1 MTLALYRGDALT
13 QLREWTNLHD
23 DELRRRAVKAAGE
36 KDIPALVSLTTAYL
50 TQQGKSGVLSSPRT
64 IEAYELGVRQFLEYA
79 ESQAVNLLRPGRHDA
94 PGYVAAMLAAG
105 RALAWLAHEYLGN
118 GFGTV
123 YDVSTVAIL
132 WFAGASAMAGMLNL
146 IPRYLP
152 RYGMAPEWTRAPRPL
167 VLTILA
173 VGFMGHSVG
182 HLVLG
187 MQVQTLDGRP
197 IGFARA
203 FVRTVLLALVIPA
216 LIMDRDQRGLND
228 RLIGT
233 VLVRIR

>member
-1 MTLALYRGDALT
+1 MT
-13 QLREWTNLHD
+13 EHD
-23 DELRRRAVKAAGE
+23 DSRRMSPLPEHAEGYPGQGLGRPRDGPRSIPSLIRRVGGLCIDWGIAV
-36 KDIPALVSLTTAYL
+36 
-50 TQQGKSGVLSSPRT
+50 
-64 IEAYELGVRQFLEYA
+64 
-79 ESQAVNLLRPGRHDA
+79 
-94 PGYVAAMLAAG
+94 
-105 RALAWLAHEYLGN
+105 ALAWALLPYEWVNLGIT
-118 GFGTV
+118 G
-123 YDVSTVAIL
+123 I
-132 WFAGASAMAGMLNL
+132 W
-146 IPRYLP
+146 
-152 RYGMAPEWTRAPRPL
+152 L

>member
-1 MTLALYRGDALT
+1 MT
-13 QLREWTNLHD
+13 QHD
-23 DELRRRAVKAAGE
+23 DARRPSAPADAETGYPGQGLGRPQDGPGSIPSLIRRVGGLFIDWGIAV
-36 KDIPALVSLTTAYL
+36 
-50 TQQGKSGVLSSPRT
+50 
-64 IEAYELGVRQFLEYA
+64 
-79 ESQAVNLLRPGRHDA
+79 
-94 PGYVAAMLAAG
+94 
-105 RALAWLAHEYLGN
+105 ALAWALLPYEWVNLGIT
-118 GFGTV
+118 G
-123 YDVSTVAIL
+123 I
-132 WFAGASAMAGMLNL
+132 W
-146 IPRYLP
+146 
-152 RYGMAPEWTRAPRPL
+152 L

-228 RLIGT
+228 RAIGT

>member
-1 MTLALYRGDALT
+1 MT
-13 QLREWTNLHD
+13 EHD
-23 DELRRRAVKAAGE
+23 DSRRMSPLPEHAEGYPGQGLGRPQDGPGSIPSLIRRVGGLCIDWGIAV
-36 KDIPALVSLTTAYL
+36 
-50 TQQGKSGVLSSPRT
+50 
-64 IEAYELGVRQFLEYA
+64 
-79 ESQAVNLLRPGRHDA
+79 
-94 PGYVAAMLAAG
+94 
-105 RALAWLAHEYLGN
+105 ALAWALLPYEWVNLGIT
-118 GFGTV
+118 G
-123 YDVSTVAIL
+123 I
-132 WFAGASAMAGMLNL
+132 W
-146 IPRYLP
+146 
-152 RYGMAPEWTRAPRPL
+152 L

>member
-1 MTLALYRGDALT
+1 MT
-13 QLREWTNLHD
+13 EHD
-23 DELRRRAVKAAGE
+23 DVRRPSAPADAETGYPGQGLGRPQDGPGSIPSLIRRGGGLCIDWGIAV
-36 KDIPALVSLTTAYL
+36 
-50 TQQGKSGVLSSPRT
+50 
-64 IEAYELGVRQFLEYA
+64 
-79 ESQAVNLLRPGRHDA
+79 
-94 PGYVAAMLAAG
+94 
-105 RALAWLAHEYLGN
+105 ALAWALLPYEWVNLGIT
-118 GFGTV
+118 G
-123 YDVSTVAIL
+123 I
-132 WFAGASAMAGMLNL
+132 W
-146 IPRYLP
+146 
-152 RYGMAPEWTRAPRPL
+152 L

-187 MQVQTLDGRP
+187 MQVQTRDGRP